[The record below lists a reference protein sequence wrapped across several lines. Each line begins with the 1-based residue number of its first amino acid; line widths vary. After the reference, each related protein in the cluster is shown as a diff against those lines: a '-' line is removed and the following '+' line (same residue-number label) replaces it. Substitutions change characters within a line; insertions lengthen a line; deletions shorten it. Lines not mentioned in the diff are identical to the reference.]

1 MFEDLHWAEPAFLDL
16 VDDLADGIRESAVVL
31 VCLARPELLDLRAAW
46 AGGKLNAA
54 TSLLAPLTEHE
65 SLELIETL
73 VGEFELHSAQA
84 AHARERIVD
93 AAGGNPLFIE
103 QMLAMVNEGWFE
115 GNGFTVPPTIQALL
129 TARLD
134 GLEADE
140 RELLTRAALIGREF
154 WRGALIELLPDA
166 ARDDVDRRLDRLV
179 RRQLLGPARSTLPG
193 EPEYR
198 FRHLLLRDAAYRALP
213 KAVRSELHERFAG
226 WLERA
231 AGEHA
236 AEYGVIVGY
245 HLERA
250 YVEHAELG
258 AADAHGREM
267 AAAAAS
273 WLGAAGRSALTRD
286 DVHAAASLLDRA
298 ARLLPDDHELTLDL
312 ASCLFD
318 LGETA
323 RSLELLARIDGPI
336 ETLALVQRRLV
347 ELRIDRRGVREALH
361 LGARA
366 ASADAVR
373 AHELRAEAYA
383 VAGRFAAAE
392 RALERALRAPC
403 GRGDR
408 RRLLAKLCLFGLAGP
423 RHTDDA
429 LARCLRVG
437 TAASLACAGVLALR
451 GELEEARAVGAS
463 ARAAIEELNLP
474 RLSAEAT
481 HVLGSIEL
489 AAGDGA
495 AAERELRRGYDFFGR
510 AGELGNLA
518 RSAALLARALLV
530 QGRLR
535 EADALTREV
544 EAAASA
550 DDVSSQ
556 IAWRSV
562 RARVLAAR
570 GEHADAEVL
579 AREAVRLAA
588 RTDDLR
594 GHADALLDLAA
605 VPGGD
610 EGAVREADALL
621 ARKGAVRP

>member
-1 MFEDLHWAEPAFLDL
+1 
-16 VDDLADGIRESAVVL
+16 
-31 VCLARPELLDLRAAW
+31 
-46 AGGKLNAA
+46 
-54 TSLLAPLTEHE
+54 
-65 SLELIETL
+65 
-73 VGEFELHSAQA
+73 
-84 AHARERIVD
+84 RERIVD
-93 AAGGNPLFIE
+93 AAGCNPLFIE

-115 GNGFTVPPTIQALL
+115 GNGFTVPPTMQALL

-134 GLEADE
+134 ALDADE

-236 AEYGVIVGY
+236 AEYGVIVGH

-258 AADAHGREM
+258 AADAHGREL

-373 AHELRAEAYA
+373 AHE
-383 VAGRFAAAE
+383 
-392 RALERALRAPC
+392 
-403 GRGDR
+403 
-408 RRLLAKLCLFGLAGP
+408 
-423 RHTDDA
+423 
-429 LARCLRVG
+429 
-437 TAASLACAGVLALR
+437 
-451 GELEEARAVGAS
+451 
-463 ARAAIEELNLP
+463 
-474 RLSAEAT
+474 
-481 HVLGSIEL
+481 
-489 AAGDGA
+489 
-495 AAERELRRGYDFFGR
+495 
-510 AGELGNLA
+510 
-518 RSAALLARALLV
+518 
-530 QGRLR
+530 
-535 EADALTREV
+535 
-544 EAAASA
+544 
-550 DDVSSQ
+550 
-556 IAWRSV
+556 
-562 RARVLAAR
+562 
-570 GEHADAEVL
+570 
-579 AREAVRLAA
+579 
-588 RTDDLR
+588 
-594 GHADALLDLAA
+594 
-605 VPGGD
+605 
-610 EGAVREADALL
+610 
-621 ARKGAVRP
+621 